1 MKTFIKRNKKNI
13 LGIASILMVIF
24 MVITFIK
31 TPSPSNVY
39 EDEPVEDK
47 STGLKADNEASKP
60 KSSKDKAKDTQS
72 KKDVPKDLPNVKTS
86 DWQLDL
92 VNAEHPIRE
101 ECKTLTVMPNGFE
114 IDKRI
119 AQDYYALENEAR
131 KAGHQMVVVSSF
143 RSVAQQ
149 EKVKQDDIA
158 KYMAQ
163 GFSAKE
169 SKQKSDEYVTVPGT
183 SEHHTGLALDVIDAP
198 WSDGGNGLEEA
209 FYNTPGGKWLDENVE
224 KFGFVIRYPKHK
236 EDITHINYEPW
247 HIRYVGKENAKYM
260 NDKDLTLEEYVEV
273 LKEAKK

>member
-1 MKTFIKRNKKNI
+1 
-13 LGIASILMVIF
+13 MVIS
-24 MVITFIK
+24 FIK
-31 TPSPSNVY
+31 TPSPSKLY

-47 STGLKADNEASKP
+47 TTNFKTDNEV
-60 KSSKDKAKDTQS
+60 SKDKKS
-72 KKDVPKDLPNVKTS
+72 KNKKDGKEVSKEIPKDLPNVKVS
-86 DWQLDL
+86 DWRLDL
-92 VNAEHPIRE
+92 VNAENPIKE
-101 ECKTLTVMPNGFE
+101 ECQNLTVMPNGFE

-131 KAGHQMVVVSSF
+131 KAGHQMVVISSF

-149 EKVKQDDIA
+149 EKVKKDDIA

-163 GFSAKE
+163 GFSEKE
-169 SKQKSDEYVTVPGT
+169 SKEKSDEYVTVPGT
-183 SEHHTGLALDVIDAP
+183 SEHHTGLVLDVVDAP
-198 WSDGGNGLEEA
+198 WADAGNGLEEA

-224 KFGFVIRYPKHK
+224 KFGFIIRYPKHK

-260 NDKDLTLEEYVEV
+260 KDNDLTLEEYVAF